1 MTKSYGHEMVTVVN
15 YGISQRGSR
24 GKEGHF
30 VVFKVNLVRIVYHI

>member
-15 YGISQRGSR
+15 YGISQWGSR

-30 VVFKVNLVRIVYHI
+30 VAFKVNVVTIVFHI